1 MLEYLNRLVQY
12 LSEEITEVAVKGSPQ
27 ALWAPQSYDL
37 LNYSG
42 IVLVW
47 IDSVPSYVD
56 KSLKLEPGDTLPHKF
71 IQNIRIVISVG
82 LRTMV
87 DAPDLD
93 LLVEKVSNKLIHLK
107 IGDYSGLRPISIS
120 KINVDANSVYWRQL
134 HFETSKQILVEP
146 VILAL

>member
-1 MLEYLNRLVQY
+1 
-12 LSEEITEVAVKGSPQ
+12 
-27 ALWAPQSYDL
+27 
-37 LNYSG
+37 
-42 IVLVW
+42 
-47 IDSVPSYVD
+47 
-56 KSLKLEPGDTLPHKF
+56 
-71 IQNIRIVISVG
+71 VISVG

-107 IGDYSGLRPISIS
+107 IGDYSGLRPMSIS

-134 HFETSKQILVEP
+134 YFETSKQILVEP